1 MVCEKCRYVNKD
13 TAEVCK
19 HCGAPFIKTPQ
30 KVSAASGYEPQAVNA
45 GYTKTAPRAVKV
57 EPIKRNFGF
66 SGNETPKSVKTVS
79 FSKPQP
85 AAVTREYNIE
95 AEENEEFEADSAE
108 QDKRRDNIKFIAIVT
123 SLIVFII
130 GAIIV
135 FVLLLFGKQGAAPAG
150 ASALPSVTSAA
161 TAEPSP
167 ASVPTT
173 ADSPTT

>member
-19 HCGAPFIKTPQ
+19 HCGAPFKETPQ
-30 KVSAASGYEPQAVNA
+30 KVTAASGYEPRAVNTA
-45 GYTKTAPRAVKV
+45 HIKTAPRAVKV
-57 EPIKRNFGF
+57 EPAKRGYDF

-85 AAVTREYNIE
+85 AAVTREYNTE
-95 AEENEEFEADSAE
+95 AEESEEFEADAAE
-108 QDKRRDNIKFIAIVT
+108 QDRRRDNIKFIAIVA
-123 SLIVFII
+123 SLIVFVI

-135 FVLLLFGKQGAAPAG
+135 FVLLLFGKPGAAPSG
-150 ASALPSVTSAA
+150 ASALPSVTPAA

-167 ASVPTT
+167 VSVPTT
-173 ADSPTT
+173 ADLPTT